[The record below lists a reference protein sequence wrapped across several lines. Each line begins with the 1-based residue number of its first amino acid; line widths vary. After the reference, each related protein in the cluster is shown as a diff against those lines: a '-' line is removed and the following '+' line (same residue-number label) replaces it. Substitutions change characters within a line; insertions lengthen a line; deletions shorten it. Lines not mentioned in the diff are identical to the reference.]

1 MALVP
6 DHRGALR
13 ADYRT
18 ALVRYLA
25 ERDETGRSR
34 AYELGH
40 AAVEA
45 EIGLLEL
52 ADVHRSVVDEVLA
65 DDPSRDTV
73 SASTDFFIESLSTFD
88 MAQRGFWEAHA
99 RAEREHAISVSLQRS
114 LLPAEL
120 PSVPGLE
127 VAVRYLP
134 AGLGTEV
141 GGDWYDV
148 IELAG
153 DRVAFVVGDV
163 MGHGIRQAA
172 VMGQL
177 RLALRGHLLEGRA
190 PVAAVARLDG
200 LLDHLGGLNTATL
213 VLAVVDRAAST
224 VELVVAGHPWPVLID
239 PAGRAEFLAG
249 ARGRL
254 LGLPDAPDRPVQG
267 PLKMPEDSCL
277 VLYTDGLLEHHER
290 AGTDGAELL
299 RSTLDGL
306 GDDADRLC
314 DELTAALVE
323 GTPVDDVCLLA
334 VAMRTGSLP
343 PGGPVPFE

>member
-1 MALVP
+1 MP
-6 DHRGALR
+6 DDREALR
-13 ADYRT
+13 ADYRA

-25 ERDETGRSR
+25 ERDETGRNR

-65 DDPSRDTV
+65 EDPTREAV
-73 SASTDFFIESLSTFD
+73 AAAMDFFIESLSTFD
-88 MAQRGFWEAHA
+88 MAQRGFWEAQA
-99 RAEREHAISVSLQRS
+99 RAEREHAISISLQRS

-120 PSVPGLE
+120 PSLPGLE
-127 VAVRYLP
+127 IAVRYLP
-134 AGLGTEV
+134 AGLGSEV

-148 IELAG
+148 IDLSD

-177 RLALRGHLLEGRA
+177 RLALRAHLFEGRA
-190 PVAAVARLDG
+190 PVEAVAGLDG
-200 LLDHLGGLNTATL
+200 LLDRLGDLHTATL
-213 VLAVVDRAAST
+213 VLAVIDRTASAL
-224 VELVVAGHPWPVLID
+224 ELVVAGHPWPVLID
-239 PAGRAEFLAG
+239 PAGRAAFLTG
-249 ARGRL
+249 GRGRL
-254 LGLPDAPDRPVQG
+254 LGLPGAPDRPVQG
-267 PLKMPEDSCL
+267 PLKMPEGSCL
-277 VLYTDGLLEHHER
+277 VLYTDGLLERHER

-299 RSTLDGL
+299 RSTLDGVP
-306 GDDADRLC
+306 DDAERLC
-314 DELTAALVE
+314 DELTAALVD
-323 GTPVDDVCLLA
+323 GPPADDVCLLA

-343 PGGPVPFE
+343 PGGPVPFA

>member
-1 MALVP
+1 VP
-6 DHRGALR
+6 DDREALR
-13 ADYRT
+13 ADYRA

-52 ADVHRSVVDEVLA
+52 ADVHRLVVDEVLA
-65 DDPSRDTV
+65 EDPTREAV
-73 SASTDFFIESLSTFD
+73 AAAMDFFIESLSTFD

-120 PSVPGLE
+120 PSLTGLE

-134 AGLGTEV
+134 AGLGSEV

-148 IELAG
+148 IELPD

-177 RLALRGHLLEGRA
+177 RLALRAHLLEGRA
-190 PVAAVARLDG
+190 PVDAVARLDG
-200 LLDHLGGLNTATL
+200 LLDHLGDLHTATL
-213 VLAVVDRAAST
+213 VLAVVDRAPST
-224 VELVVAGHPWPVLID
+224 LELVVAGHPWPVLID
-239 PAGRAEFLAG
+239 PAGRAEFLTG
-249 ARGRL
+249 GRGRL

-267 PLKMPEDSCL
+267 PLKMPEGSCL
-277 VLYTDGLLEHHER
+277 VLYTDGLLERHER
-290 AGTDGAELL
+290 AGIDGAELL
-299 RSTLDGL
+299 RSSLDGVP
-306 GDDADRLC
+306 DDAERLC
-314 DELTAALVE
+314 DELTAALVD
-323 GTPVDDVCLLA
+323 GTPADDVCLLA

-343 PGGPVPFE
+343 PGGPVPFA

>member
-1 MALVP
+1 LVLAP
-6 DHRGALR
+6 DHRAALR

-18 ALVRYLA
+18 ALVGYLA

-65 DDPSRDTV
+65 EDFSRDAV
-73 SASTDFFIESLSTFD
+73 AAAMDFFIESLSTFD

-99 RAEREHAISVSLQRS
+99 RAEREHALSISLQRS
-114 LLPAEL
+114 LLPADL
-120 PSVPGLE
+120 PSLPGLE

-134 AGLGTEV
+134 AGLGSEV

-163 MGHGIRQAA
+163 MGHGLRQAA

-177 RLALRGHLLEGRA
+177 RLALRSHLLEGRG
-190 PVAAVARLDG
+190 PVEAVGRLDG
-200 LLDHLGGLNTATL
+200 LLGHLGDLTTATL
-213 VLAVVDRAAST
+213 VLAVVDRAASA

-239 PAGRAEFLAG
+239 PAGRAEFLTA

-254 LGLPDAPDRPVQG
+254 LGLPGAPDRPVQG
-267 PLKMPEDSCL
+267 PLMMPEDSCL
-277 VLYTDGLLEHHER
+277 VLYTDGLLERHER

-306 GDDADRLC
+306 GDDAERLC
-314 DELTAALVE
+314 DELTSALVD
-323 GTPVDDVCLLA
+323 GPPADDVCLLA
-334 VAMRTGSLP
+334 VAMRTGSRP